1 MPFQIVRN
9 DLTKMKL
16 DAIVN
21 AANTEL
27 KAGGGV
33 CGAIFKAAG
42 SDRLQAACNAIGRCE
57 VGEAV
62 ITDGFAL
69 PAKYIIHTPGPVWHG
84 GNDGEAEKLY
94 NCYHN
99 SLMLAQKYKCKTIGF
114 PLISSGIYG
123 YPKDQALSVAMSAI
137 GDFLMQ
143 HDMTIYLVVFDK
155 TAVTLSEKLF
165 TAIESYIDDNYVDEM
180 HVREG
185 NRTIGNQLRRSEI
198 RDVDFSKAAYGLPMK
213 KQRSL
218 EDLVEQLDD
227 SFSQMVLRLIDEKGM
242 TDVETYKRANMD
254 RRLFSKIRSG
264 AAYQPK
270 KSTSIALAIA
280 LRLNLDETKDL
291 LARAGYTLSSSSKFD
306 VIIEYFINEGNYNI
320 FEINEALFA
329 FDQMPLG
336 A

>member
-42 SDRLQAACNAIGRCE
+42 VKQLQAACDAIGRCE

-84 GNDGEAEKLY
+84 GTDGEAQKLY

-99 SLMLAQKYKCKTIGF
+99 SLLLAMKNKCKSIGF
-114 PLISSGIYG
+114 PLISSGIYN
-123 YPKDQALSVAMSAI
+123 YPKDQALQIAMSAI
-137 GDFLMQ
+137 SDFLMQ
-143 HDMTIYLVVFDK
+143 HEMTIYLVVFDRA
-155 TAVTLSEKLF
+155 AVTLSKKLF
-165 TAIESYIDDNYVDEM
+165 AAIESYIDDNYVEELHIRDGG
-180 HVREG
+180 RTAG
-185 NRTIGNQLRRSEI
+185 NLMRKTEV
-198 RDVDFSKAAYGLPMK
+198 RDVDFSKAYYGSLDK

-218 EDLVEQLDD
+218 EDLVGHLDD
-227 SFSQMVLRLIDEKGM
+227 SFSQMVLRLVDEKGM

-254 RRLFSKIRSG
+254 RRLFSKIRSD

-291 LARAGYTLSSSSKFD
+291 LARAGYTLSPSSKFD
-306 VIIEYFINEGNYNI
+306 VIIEYFINEENYNI

-329 FDQMPLG
+329 FEQMPLG

>member
-9 DLTKMKL
+9 DLTNMKL

-42 SDRLQAACNAIGRCE
+42 ADRLQAACDAIGRCE

-69 PAKYIIHTPGPVWHG
+69 PVKYIIHTPGPIWHG

-94 NCYHN
+94 NCYRN
-99 SLMLAQKYKCKTIGF
+99 SLLLAQKHKCKTIGF

-123 YPKDQALSVAMSAI
+123 YPKDQALRIAISAI
-137 GDFLMQ
+137 SEFLMQ
-143 HDMTIYLVVFDK
+143 HEMTIYLVVFDK
-155 TAVTLSEKLF
+155 KAVTLSETLF
-165 TAIESYIDDNYVDEM
+165 AAIESYIDDNYVEAV
-180 HVREG
+180 HAIEG
-185 NRTIGNQLRRSEI
+185 DRTIVNRMRQSEI
-198 RDVDFSKAAYGLPMK
+198 READFGKAYNKPLGK

-218 EDLVEQLDD
+218 EDLVGHLDET
-227 SFSQMVLRLIDEKGM
+227 FSQMVLRLIDEKGM

-254 RRLFSKIRSG
+254 RRLFSKIRGG
-264 AAYQPK
+264 ASYQPK
-270 KSTSIALAIA
+270 KATSIALAIA

-291 LARAGYTLSSSSKFD
+291 LARAGYTLSPSSKFD
-306 VIIEYFINEGNYNI
+306 VIIEYFINEGNHNI

-329 FDQMPLG
+329 FDQIPLG